1 MGTGRER
8 YPMINVNKLFNK
20 PNKLVR
26 FTGLTVEQ
34 YKVLV
39 KRLKPLWE
47 TAEFNRLW
55 RSDRKRDLG
64 AGRKYKVESLENKLL
79 VILLWYRTY
88 SVLELL
94 GWIFQL
100 DATNIGRLIGKLTP
114 LLEQAA
120 DSELLIYLR
129 SAQRRRRKIRTW
141 DEFVEEFPDLAE
153 IIIDSTEQR
162 RKRPVNRRKQ
172 KNVYSGKKHAHTI
185 KTQITVSRQGRIL
198 HVSRSYPGRIHDKTV
213 FDREKILLYLPR
225 KTRKRMDKGYD
236 GVIKD
241 NPGCNIILPHKR
253 RRNSPSLTRG
263 QKQANTIR
271 ARERVMG
278 ENTIARLK
286 KYPILS
292 DKYRSSEDS
301 YNQHFRNIAALCNFR
316 LLFKEE
322 YIT

>member
-26 FTGLTVEQ
+26 FTGLTVDQ
-34 YKVLV
+34 YKLLV

-55 RSDRKRDLG
+55 RNNRKRDLG
-64 AGRKYKVESLENKLL
+64 AGRKYKVESLEDKLL

-114 LLEQAA
+114 LLERAA
-120 DSELLIYLR
+120 DSDLLIYLKT
-129 SAQRRRRKIRTW
+129 AQRKRRKIRTW

-162 RKRPVNRRKQ
+162 RRRPVNRRRQ

-185 KTQITVSRQGRIL
+185 KTQITVSRRGRIL
-198 HVSRSYPGRIHDKTV
+198 HVSRSYPGRVHDKTV
-213 FDREKILLYLPR
+213 FDREKMLLYLPR
-225 KTRKRMDKGYD
+225 KTRKRLDKGYD

-241 NPGCNIILPHKR
+241 NP
-253 RRNSPSLTRG
+253 
-263 QKQANTIR
+263 
-271 ARERVMG
+271 
-278 ENTIARLK
+278 
-286 KYPILS
+286 
-292 DKYRSSEDS
+292 
-301 YNQHFRNIAALCNFR
+301 
-316 LLFKEE
+316 
-322 YIT
+322 

>member
-1 MGTGRER
+1 MDTGRER
-8 YPMINVNKLFNK
+8 YLMINVNKLFNK
-20 PNKLVR
+20 PNKLLR
-26 FTGLTVEQ
+26 FTGLTIDQ
-34 YKVLV
+34 YKVLAE
-39 KRLKPLWE
+39 RLKPLWE
-47 TAEFNRLW
+47 TAEYNRLW
-55 RSDRKRDLG
+55 RSNRKRHLG

-88 SVLELL
+88 AVLELL

-120 DSELLIYLR
+120 DSDLLVYLK
-129 SAQRRRRKIRTW
+129 STQRKRRKIRTW

-162 RKRPVNRRKQ
+162 RKRPVNRRRQ

-185 KTQITVSRQGRIL
+185 KTQITVSRRGRIL
-198 HVSRSYPGRIHDKTV
+198 HVSQSYPGRIHDKTV
-213 FDREKILLYLPR
+213 LDREKILLYLPR

-236 GVIKD
+236 GIIKE
-241 NPGCNIILPHKR
+241 NPGSNIILPYKR
-253 RRNSPSLTRG
+253 RRNSPPLTRG
-263 QKQANTIR
+263 QKQANTNR
-271 ARERVMG
+271 AKHRITG
-278 ENTIARLK
+278 EHVIARIK
-286 KYPILS
+286 KYAILS

-322 YIT
+322 YT

>member
-1 MGTGRER
+1 
-8 YPMINVNKLFNK
+8 MINVNKLFNK

-26 FTGLTVEQ
+26 FTGLTVDQ
-34 YKVLV
+34 YKLLV

-55 RSDRKRDLG
+55 RSNRKRDLG
-64 AGRKYKVESLENKLL
+64 AGRKYKVESLGDKLL
-79 VILLWYRTY
+79 VILIWYRTY

-114 LLEQAA
+114 LLERAA
-120 DSELLIYLR
+120 DSELLIYLKT
-129 SAQRRRRKIRTW
+129 AQRKRRKIRTW

-162 RKRPVNRRKQ
+162 RRRPVNRRKQ

-185 KTQITVSRQGRIL
+185 KTQITVSKRGRIL
-198 HVSRSYPGRIHDKTV
+198 HVSRSYPGRVHDKTV
-213 FDREKILLYLPR
+213 FNREKMLLYLPR

-241 NPGCNIILPHKR
+241 NPRCNITLPHKR
-253 RRNSPSLTRG
+253 RRNSPPLTRG

>member
-1 MGTGRER
+1 
-8 YPMINVNKLFNK
+8 MITVNKLFNK

-26 FTGLTVEQ
+26 FTGLTVDQ
-34 YKVLV
+34 YKLLV

-55 RSDRKRDLG
+55 RNNRKRDLG
-64 AGRKYKVESLENKLL
+64 AGRKYKVESLEDKLL

-114 LLEQAA
+114 LLERAA
-120 DSELLIYLR
+120 DSDLLIYLKT
-129 SAQRRRRKIRTW
+129 AQRKRRKIRTW

-162 RKRPVNRRKQ
+162 RRRPVNRRRQ

-185 KTQITVSRQGRIL
+185 KTQITVSRRGRIL
-198 HVSRSYPGRIHDKTV
+198 HVSRSYPGRVHDKTV
-213 FDREKILLYLPR
+213 FDREKMLLYLPR
-225 KTRKRMDKGYD
+225 KTRKRLDKGYD

-241 NPGCNIILPHKR
+241 NPGCNIILPYKR
-253 RRNSPSLTRG
+253 RRNSPPLTRG

-271 ARERVMG
+271 AKERVMG

-292 DKYRSSEDS
+292 GKYRSNECS